1 MTDNYAMLFP
11 GQGSQR
17 VGMLGEL
24 AAGESIV
31 KETFAEASDI
41 LGFDLWDLACNGP
54 EEKIKQTEITQPLM
68 LASGVATGRTWLQQA
83 SEKPAMVAGHSVG
96 EIAALV
102 IAGALSFEDSV
113 RLVKQRSTLMA
124 SAVPEGEGGMAAVIG
139 MEDDEVV
146 ALCTDV
152 VAQMSG
158 CVLEAVNFNAPGQVV
173 ISGHLKAIE
182 AAMPVA
188 SERGA
193 RKVMQVPVSVPNH
206 SSLMKPAGESLVAT
220 IDSVSWQTPAIPVV
234 QNRNAAIA
242 ANVEDMVATLKLHL
256 QSPVLWVQ
264 SIRHMVNDHNVGR
277 FVEMGPGKVLT
288 GLGKRI
294 DKSAATLPV
303 FDPAT
308 LSTALE
314 SFSAADA

>member
-1 MTDNYAMLFP
+1 
-11 GQGSQR
+11 
-17 VGMLGEL
+17 
-24 AAGESIV
+24 
-31 KETFAEASDI
+31 
-41 LGFDLWDLACNGP
+41 
-54 EEKIKQTEITQPLM
+54 
-68 LASGVATGRTWLQQA
+68 
-83 SEKPAMVAGHSVG
+83 
-96 EIAALV
+96 
-102 IAGALSFEDSV
+102 
-113 RLVKQRSTLMA
+113 
-124 SAVPEGEGGMAAVIG
+124 
-139 MEDDEVV
+139 
-146 ALCTDV
+146 
-152 VAQMSG
+152 
-158 CVLEAVNFNAPGQVV
+158 
-173 ISGHLKAIE
+173 
-182 AAMPVA
+182 
-188 SERGA
+188 
-193 RKVMQVPVSVPNH
+193 MQVPVSVPNH

-234 QNRNAAIA
+234 QNRNAVIA